1 MSLQLRALT
10 VRFGARVAVDGVDLH
25 AHPGEVLAVLGPN
38 GSGKSSLLRA
48 IAGLLPSQG
57 EIRRKTAWRSFYM
70 PQDSF
75 ARASLT
81 AFEVAL
87 LGRVRSLGFRPATA
101 DLDAAAAALAELGIG
116 DLADRRIG
124 ELSGGQ
130 RQMVFLAQL
139 LVAEPQVMLLDEPT
153 SALDVRHQLALLE
166 LLRRLTRE
174 RGLVTILAL
183 HDLNAAARFAD
194 RVALLSDGRLLAEG
208 TPEAVLTAATLAEA
222 YQVEAQVHRAPDGH
236 LSIAPSR
243 ALESRAPAAQG

>member
-57 EIRRKTAWRSFYM
+57 EIQCNTAGRCFYM

-130 RQMVFLAQL
+130 RQLVFLAQAL
-139 LVAEPQVMLLDEPT
+139 AADPHVLLLDEPT
-153 SALDVRHQLALLE
+153 SALDLAHQLQVLAH
-166 LLRRLTRE
+166 LRALTRR
-174 RGLVTILAL
+174 RGVSTIVVL
-183 HDLNAAARFAD
+183 HDLNLAARLAD
-194 RVALLSDGRLLAEG
+194 RVAIMQAGRMIATG
-208 TPEAVLTAATLAEA
+208 TPAEVLRADLLERIYQLPVTVLTG
-222 YQVEAQVHRAPDGH
+222 PDGH
-236 LSIAPSR
+236 PVIVPHLPPDR
-243 ALESRAPAAQG
+243 P